1 VPPPHN
7 RALRS
12 IAPGEEVTASYIDLG
27 ATLQERR
34 EELRATYHFD
44 PAAAALLAPS
54 PAPAAGA
61 APEAPGAAAAG
72 PAEAGP
78 PPPPLPPLYPPPL
91 HVLGLPGGAALHVHG
106 AGAAPPWPAEARDAE
121 LTRLVYLP
129 SGASASARGGPAEAA
144 RPLPGGAA
152 YRLETARDT
161 AAAAARS
168 FELEDEGGPP
178 ATASGDGGGGEGG
191 EQRVWVLL
199 WGALCPAS
207 VAPPGSSGPPADAPE
222 GLSLRR
228 TAEAVSGAASAL
240 IASQRASAAG
250 DHELAAAAAAEGLRL
265 ADSHLAPADGQP
277 PAAGLGERHLLR
289 TRLLAAQQ
297 KAVIDGGDDW
307 PLALAAAR
315 RVTAAFDALYPPASP
330 NALLQTATLAKLECF
345 AGSPAA
351 AVAAAERAMRAA
363 AISQP
368 GGAIIKE
375 MLQTRAEALEA
386 LREAGGGGGRLQ

>member
-1 VPPPHN
+1 M
-7 RALRS
+7 
-12 IAPGEEVTASYIDLG
+12 TASYIDLG

-34 EELRATYHFD
+34 EELRGTYCFD
-44 PAAAALLAPS
+44 PAAAALHA
-54 PAPAAGA
+54 PAPAPTAGA
-61 APEAPGAAAAG
+61 APAD
-72 PAEAGP
+72 AGP
-78 PPPPLPPLYPPPL
+78 PPPLYPPPL
-91 HVLGLPGGAALHVHG
+91 HALGLPNAAVLHVHG
-106 AGAAPPWPAEARDAE
+106 AGDAPPWPAEARDAE

-129 SGASASARGGPAEAA
+129 IGGASGSGRPATAAAAAA

-152 YRLETARDT
+152 YRLQAAARD
-161 AAAAARS
+161 AAAAVARS
-168 FELEDEGGPP
+168 FEIEDEGGAQ
-178 ATASGDGGGGEGG
+178 ATASGGDGEGEGG
-191 EQRVWVLL
+191 EGQRVQVLL

-207 VAPPGSSGPPADAPE
+207 IAPPGSSGPPADAPE

-228 TAEAVSGAASAL
+228 TAEAIAAAVAAL
-240 IASQRASAAG
+240 TASQRASAAG
-250 DHELAAAAAAEGLRL
+250 DNALAAAAAAEGLRL
-265 ADSHLAPADGQP
+265 ADAHLAPADGQP